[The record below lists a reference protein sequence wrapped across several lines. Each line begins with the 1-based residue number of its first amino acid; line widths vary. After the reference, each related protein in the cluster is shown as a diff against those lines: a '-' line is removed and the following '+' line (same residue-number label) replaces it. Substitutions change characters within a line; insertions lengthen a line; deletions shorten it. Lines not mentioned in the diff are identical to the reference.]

1 MTQILLE
8 NSFAAAT
15 EEEIVNAFKAL
26 DTEKTG
32 FIPVDVLEEHMTK
45 EACQLSGTCRRDRTS
60 TPSVLCFNCNFA
72 QAAASAYISSSS
84 NPSYNQHNLF
94 SLHMN

>member
-45 EACQLSGTCRRDRTS
+45 EGEPLSKDEMEEM
-60 TPSVLCFNCNFA
+60 L
-72 QAAASAYISSSS
+72 AAAVDAQKRAVNYREYSIVLA
-84 NPSYNQHNLF
+84 NTKLCE
-94 SLHMN
+94 